1 MVIDSVFGC
10 ISHFSH
16 SLSIIIFNQEY
27 ILKVI
32 YIYGLK
38 KMYLCSIFNALI
50 CVFWQDF
57 INENIKEEIQQ
68 T

>member
-1 MVIDSVFGC
+1 MD
-10 ISHFSH
+10 
-16 SLSIIIFNQEY
+16 L
-27 ILKVI
+27 
-32 YIYGLK
+32 

-57 INENIKEEIQQ
+57 INENIQEEMQQ

>member
-1 MVIDSVFGC
+1 MVSDSVFEC

-16 SLSIIIFNQEY
+16 LLSIIIFNQEY

-38 KMYLCSIFNALI
+38 N
-50 CVFWQDF
+50 VFM
-57 INENIKEEIQQ
+57 
-68 T
+68 